1 MQITQSCAKCLYD
14 KQKRNVQD
22 EQYLQEIRAIIDGC
36 DDHASA
42 PYLVYLFN
50 QVYEKHFGKLVSYKE
65 IKKKYN
71 DLVLSMEDVL
81 KARIEQASDPLIT
94 AFAFARV
101 GNFIDFGAM
110 DHVDEEMFV
119 SLFEKEQL
127 SQSDQKVMKSFLNQ
141 CEKAKT
147 FLLITDNCGEIV
159 VDKLFLAQLHQRF
172 PDLEINI
179 LVRGKEVLNDA
190 TQDDAE
196 YVGIGQYGKI
206 CTNGY
211 PIAGTIYDMLPE
223 ETKEIFEKSDV
234 ILAKGQGNYESL
246 SKQGRHIFYSFL
258 CKCDLFTERFQVPK
272 YSGIFVEEKN

>member
-22 EQYLQEIRAIIDGC
+22 EKYLKEIRSIIEGC

-65 IKKKYN
+65 IKKRYN
-71 DLVLSMEDVL
+71 DLVLSMENVL
-81 KARIEQASDPLIT
+81 KKRIEQAMDPLTT
-94 AFAFARV
+94 AFTFARI

-110 DHVDEEMFV
+110 DHVDEEVFV

-127 SQSDQKVMKSFLNQ
+127 SPADQKVMDSFLSQ

-147 FLLITDNCGEIV
+147 FLLVTDNCGEIV
-159 VDKLFLAQLHQRF
+159 VDKLFLEQLHHRF
-172 PDLEINI
+172 PDLKINI
-179 LVRGKEVLNDA
+179 LVRGEEVLNDA
-190 TQDDAE
+190 TQEDAE
-196 YVGIGQYGKI
+196 YVGINQYGTI
-206 CTNGY
+206 YTNGY
-211 PIAGTIYDMLPE
+211 PVAGTIYDMLPDDV
-223 ETKEIFEKSDV
+223 KEMFEHSDV
-234 ILAKGQGNYESL
+234 ILAKGQGNYENL

-258 CKCDLFTERFQVPK
+258 CTYLIYV
-272 YSGIFVEEKN
+272 YYYIHILL

>member
-1 MQITQSCAKCLYD
+1 MQITQSCAKCLYE

-22 EQYLQEIRAIIDGC
+22 EKYLKEIRSIIEGC

-65 IKKKYN
+65 IKKRYN
-71 DLVLSMEDVL
+71 DLVLSMENVL
-81 KARIEQASDPLIT
+81 KKRIEQAMDPLTT
-94 AFAFARV
+94 AFTFARI

-110 DHVDEEMFV
+110 DHVDEEVFV

-127 SQSDQKVMKSFLNQ
+127 SPADQKVMDSFLSQ

-147 FLLITDNCGEIV
+147 FLLVTDNCGEIV
-159 VDKLFLAQLHQRF
+159 VDKLFLEQLHHRF
-172 PDLEINI
+172 PDLKINI
-179 LVRGKEVLNDA
+179 LVRGEEVLNDA
-190 TQDDAE
+190 TQEDAE
-196 YVGIGQYGKI
+196 YVGINQYGTI
-206 CTNGY
+206 YTNGY
-211 PIAGTIYDMLPE
+211 PVAGTIYDMLPDDV
-223 ETKEIFEKSDV
+223 KEMFEHSDV

-272 YSGIFVEEKN
+272 FSGIFVEEKS

>member
-81 KARIEQASDPLIT
+81 KARIEQAMDPLTT
-94 AFAFARV
+94 AFTFARI

-110 DHVDEEMFV
+110 DHVDEEVFV

-127 SQSDQKVMKSFLNQ
+127 SPADQKVMDSFLRQ

-147 FLLITDNCGEIV
+147 FLLVTDNCGEIV
-159 VDKLFLAQLHQRF
+159 VDKLFLEQLHHRF
-172 PDLEINI
+172 PDLKINI
-179 LVRGKEVLNDA
+179 LVRGEEVLNDA
-190 TQDDAE
+190 TQEDAE
-196 YVGIGQYGKI
+196 YVGIDQYGTI
-206 CTNGY
+206 YTNGY
-211 PIAGTIYDMLPE
+211 PVAGTIYDMLPDDV
-223 ETKEIFEKSDV
+223 KEMFEHSDV

-272 YSGIFVEEKN
+272 FSGIFVEEKN

>member
-22 EQYLQEIRAIIDGC
+22 EKYLKEIRSIIEGC

-71 DLVLSMEDVL
+71 DLVLSMENVL
-81 KARIEQASDPLIT
+81 KKRIEQAMDPLTT
-94 AFAFARV
+94 AFTFARI

-110 DHVDEEMFV
+110 DHVDEEVFV

-127 SQSDQKVMKSFLNQ
+127 SPADQKVMDSFLRQ

-147 FLLITDNCGEIV
+147 FLLVTDNCGEIV
-159 VDKLFLAQLHQRF
+159 VDKLFLEQLHHRF
-172 PDLEINI
+172 PDLKINI
-179 LVRGKEVLNDA
+179 LVRGEEVLNDA
-190 TQDDAE
+190 TQEDAE
-196 YVGIGQYGKI
+196 YVGINQYGTI
-206 CTNGY
+206 YTNGY
-211 PIAGTIYDMLPE
+211 PVAGTIYDMLPDDV
-223 ETKEIFEKSDV
+223 KEMFEHSDV

-258 CKCDLFTERFQVPK
+258 CKCDLFTDRFQVPK
-272 YSGIFVEEKN
+272 FSGIFVEEKN

>member
-22 EQYLQEIRAIIDGC
+22 EKYLEEIRSIIEGC

-65 IKKKYN
+65 IKKRYN
-71 DLVLSMEDVL
+71 DLVLSMENVL
-81 KARIEQASDPLIT
+81 KKRIEQAMDPLTT
-94 AFAFARV
+94 AFTFARI

-110 DHVDEEMFV
+110 DHVDEEVFV

-127 SQSDQKVMKSFLNQ
+127 SPADQKVMDSFLSQ

-147 FLLITDNCGEIV
+147 FLLVTDNCGEIV
-159 VDKLFLAQLHQRF
+159 VDKLFLEQLHHRF
-172 PDLEINI
+172 PDLKINI
-179 LVRGKEVLNDA
+179 LVRGEEVLNDA
-190 TQDDAE
+190 TQEDAE
-196 YVGIGQYGKI
+196 YVGINQYGTI
-206 CTNGY
+206 YTNGY
-211 PIAGTIYDMLPE
+211 PVAGTIYDMLPDDV
-223 ETKEIFEKSDV
+223 KEMFEHSDV

-258 CKCDLFTERFQVPK
+258 CKCDLFTDRFQVPK
-272 YSGIFVEEKN
+272 FSGIFVEEKS

>member
-71 DLVLSMEDVL
+71 DMVLSMEDVL

-196 YVGIGQYGKI
+196 YVGIGLYGKI

>member
-1 MQITQSCAKCLYD
+1 MQITQSCAKCLYE

-22 EQYLQEIRAIIDGC
+22 EKYLKEIRSIIEGC

-65 IKKKYN
+65 IKKRYN
-71 DLVLSMEDVL
+71 DLVLSMENVL
-81 KARIEQASDPLIT
+81 KKRIEQAMDPLTT
-94 AFAFARV
+94 AFTFARI

-110 DHVDEEMFV
+110 DHVDEEVFV

-127 SQSDQKVMKSFLNQ
+127 SPADQKVMDSFLSQ

-147 FLLITDNCGEIV
+147 FLLVTDNCGEIV
-159 VDKLFLAQLHQRF
+159 VDKLFLEQLHHRF
-172 PDLEINI
+172 PDLKINI
-179 LVRGKEVLNDA
+179 LVRGEEVLNDA
-190 TQDDAE
+190 TQEDAE
-196 YVGIGQYGKI
+196 YVGINQYGTI
-206 CTNGY
+206 YTNGY
-211 PIAGTIYDMLPE
+211 PVAGTIYDMLPDDV
-223 ETKEIFEKSDV
+223 KEMFEHSDV

-258 CKCDLFTERFQVPK
+258 CKCDLFTDRFQVPK
-272 YSGIFVEEKN
+272 FSGIFVEEKS

>member
-22 EQYLQEIRAIIDGC
+22 EKYLEEIRSIIEGC

-71 DLVLSMEDVL
+71 DLVLSMENVL
-81 KARIEQASDPLIT
+81 KKRIEQAMDPLTT
-94 AFAFARV
+94 AFTFARI

-110 DHVDEEMFV
+110 DDVDEEVFV

-127 SQSDQKVMKSFLNQ
+127 SPADQKVMDSFLRQ

-147 FLLITDNCGEIV
+147 FLLVTDNCGEIV
-159 VDKLFLAQLHQRF
+159 VDKLFLEQLHHRF
-172 PDLEINI
+172 PDLKINI
-179 LVRGKEVLNDA
+179 LVRGEEVLNDA
-190 TQDDAE
+190 TQEDAE
-196 YVGIGQYGKI
+196 YVGINQYGTI
-206 CTNGY
+206 YTNGY
-211 PIAGTIYDMLPE
+211 PVAGTIYDMLPDDV
-223 ETKEIFEKSDV
+223 KEMFEHSDV

-258 CKCDLFTERFQVPK
+258 CKCDLFTDRFQVPK
-272 YSGIFVEEKN
+272 FSGIFVEEKS

>member
-22 EQYLQEIRAIIDGC
+22 EKYLEEIRSIIEGC

-71 DLVLSMEDVL
+71 DLVLSMENVL
-81 KARIEQASDPLIT
+81 KKRIEQAMDPLTT
-94 AFAFARV
+94 AFTFARI

-110 DHVDEEMFV
+110 DDVDEEVFV

-127 SQSDQKVMKSFLNQ
+127 SPADQKVMDSFLRQ

-147 FLLITDNCGEIV
+147 FLLVTDNCGEIV
-159 VDKLFLAQLHQRF
+159 VDKLFLEQLHHRF
-172 PDLEINI
+172 PDLKINI
-179 LVRGKEVLNDA
+179 LVRGEEVLNDA
-190 TQDDAE
+190 TQEDAE
-196 YVGIGQYGKI
+196 YVGINQYGTI
-206 CTNGY
+206 YTNGY
-211 PIAGTIYDMLPE
+211 PVAGTIYDMLPDDV
-223 ETKEIFEKSDV
+223 KEMFEDSDV

-258 CKCDLFTERFQVPK
+258 CKCDLFTDRFQVPK
-272 YSGIFVEEKN
+272 FSGIFVEEKN

>member
-22 EQYLQEIRAIIDGC
+22 EKYLKEIRSIIEGC

-65 IKKKYN
+65 IKKRYN
-71 DLVLSMEDVL
+71 DLVLSMENVL
-81 KARIEQASDPLIT
+81 KKRIEQAMDPLTT
-94 AFAFARV
+94 AFTFARI

-110 DHVDEEMFV
+110 DHVDEEVFV

-127 SQSDQKVMKSFLNQ
+127 SRADQKVMDSFLCQ

-147 FLLITDNCGEIV
+147 FLLVTDNCGEIV
-159 VDKLFLAQLHQRF
+159 VDKLFLEQLHHRF
-172 PDLEINI
+172 PDLKINI
-179 LVRGKEVLNDA
+179 LVRGEEVLNDA
-190 TQDDAE
+190 TQEDAE
-196 YVGIGQYGKI
+196 YVGIDQYGTI
-206 CTNGY
+206 YTNGY
-211 PIAGTIYDMLPE
+211 PVAGTIYDMLPDAV
-223 ETKEIFEKSDV
+223 KEMFEHSDV

-258 CKCDLFTERFQVPK
+258 CKCDLFTDRFQVPK
-272 YSGIFVEEKN
+272 FSGIFVEEKS

>member
-22 EQYLQEIRAIIDGC
+22 EKYLKEIRSIIEGC

-71 DLVLSMEDVL
+71 DLVLSMENVL
-81 KARIEQASDPLIT
+81 KKRIEQAMDPLTT
-94 AFAFARV
+94 AFTFARI

-110 DHVDEEMFV
+110 DDVDEEVFV

-127 SQSDQKVMKSFLNQ
+127 SPADQKVMDSFLRQ

-147 FLLITDNCGEIV
+147 FLLVTDNCGEIV
-159 VDKLFLAQLHQRF
+159 VDKLFLEQLHHRF
-172 PDLEINI
+172 PDLKINI
-179 LVRGKEVLNDA
+179 LVRGEEVLNDA
-190 TQDDAE
+190 TQEDAE
-196 YVGIGQYGKI
+196 YVGINQYGTI
-206 CTNGY
+206 YTNGY
-211 PIAGTIYDMLPE
+211 PVAGTIYDMLPDDV
-223 ETKEIFEKSDV
+223 KEMFEHSDV

-258 CKCDLFTERFQVPK
+258 CKCDLFTDRFQVPK
-272 YSGIFVEEKN
+272 FSGIFVEEKS

>member
-22 EQYLQEIRAIIDGC
+22 EKYLEEIRSIIEEC

-71 DLVLSMEDVL
+71 DLVLSMENVL
-81 KARIEQASDPLIT
+81 KKRIEQAMDPLTT
-94 AFAFARV
+94 AFTFARI

-110 DHVDEEMFV
+110 DHVDEEVFV

-127 SQSDQKVMKSFLNQ
+127 SPADQKVMDSFLSQ

-147 FLLITDNCGEIV
+147 FLLVTDNCGEIV
-159 VDKLFLAQLHQRF
+159 VDKLFLEQLHYRF
-172 PDLEINI
+172 PDLQINI
-179 LVRGKEVLNDA
+179 LVRGEEVLNDA
-190 TQDDAE
+190 TQEDAE
-196 YVGIGQYGKI
+196 YVGIDQYGTI
-206 CTNGY
+206 YTNGY
-211 PIAGTIYDMLPE
+211 PVAGTIYDMLPDDV
-223 ETKEIFEKSDV
+223 KEMFEHSDV

-258 CKCDLFTERFQVPK
+258 CKCDLFTDRFQVPK
-272 YSGIFVEEKN
+272 FSGIFVEEKS

>member
-22 EQYLQEIRAIIDGC
+22 EKYLEEIRSIIEGC

-71 DLVLSMEDVL
+71 DLVLSMENVL
-81 KARIEQASDPLIT
+81 KKRIEQAMDPLTT
-94 AFAFARV
+94 AFTFARI

-110 DHVDEEMFV
+110 DHVDEEVFV

-127 SQSDQKVMKSFLNQ
+127 SPADQKVMDSFLRQ

-147 FLLITDNCGEIV
+147 FLLVTDNCGEIV
-159 VDKLFLAQLHQRF
+159 VDKLFLEQLHHRF
-172 PDLEINI
+172 PDLKINI
-179 LVRGKEVLNDA
+179 LVRGEEVLNDA
-190 TQDDAE
+190 TQEDAE
-196 YVGIGQYGKI
+196 YVGINQYGTI
-206 CTNGY
+206 YTNGY
-211 PIAGTIYDMLPE
+211 PVAGTIYDMLPDDV
-223 ETKEIFEKSDV
+223 KEMFEHSDV

-258 CKCDLFTERFQVPK
+258 CKCDLFTDRFQVPK
-272 YSGIFVEEKN
+272 FSGIFVEEKS

>member
-22 EQYLQEIRAIIDGC
+22 EKYLKEIRSIIEGC

-71 DLVLSMEDVL
+71 DLVLSMENVL
-81 KARIEQASDPLIT
+81 KKRIEQAMDPLTT
-94 AFAFARV
+94 AFTFARI

-110 DHVDEEMFV
+110 DHVDEEVFV

-127 SQSDQKVMKSFLNQ
+127 SPADQKVMDSFLRQ

-147 FLLITDNCGEIV
+147 FLLVTDNCGEIV
-159 VDKLFLAQLHQRF
+159 VDKLFLEQLHHRF
-172 PDLEINI
+172 PDLKINI
-179 LVRGKEVLNDA
+179 LVRGEEVLNDA
-190 TQDDAE
+190 TQEDAE
-196 YVGIGQYGKI
+196 YVGINQYGTI
-206 CTNGY
+206 YTNGY
-211 PIAGTIYDMLPE
+211 PVAGTIYDMLPDDV
-223 ETKEIFEKSDV
+223 KEMFEHSDV

-258 CKCDLFTERFQVPK
+258 CKCDLFTDRFQVPK
-272 YSGIFVEEKN
+272 FSGIFVEEKS

>member
-22 EQYLQEIRAIIDGC
+22 EKYLKEIRSIIEGC

-65 IKKKYN
+65 IKKRYN
-71 DLVLSMEDVL
+71 DLVLSMENVL
-81 KARIEQASDPLIT
+81 KKRIEQAMDPLTT
-94 AFAFARV
+94 AFTFARI

-110 DHVDEEMFV
+110 DHVDEEVFV

-127 SQSDQKVMKSFLNQ
+127 SPADQKVMDSFLCQ

-147 FLLITDNCGEIV
+147 FLLVTDNCGEIV
-159 VDKLFLAQLHQRF
+159 VDKLFLEQLHHRF
-172 PDLEINI
+172 PDLKINI
-179 LVRGKEVLNDA
+179 LVRGEEVLNDA
-190 TQDDAE
+190 TQEDAE
-196 YVGIGQYGKI
+196 YVGINQYGTI
-206 CTNGY
+206 YTNGY
-211 PIAGTIYDMLPE
+211 PVAGTIYDMLPDDV
-223 ETKEIFEKSDV
+223 KEMFEHSDV

-258 CKCDLFTERFQVPK
+258 CKCDLFTDRFQVPK
-272 YSGIFVEEKN
+272 FSGIFVEEKS

>member
-22 EQYLQEIRAIIDGC
+22 EQYLQEIRAIIDEC

-81 KARIEQASDPLIT
+81 KARIEQASDSLIT

-141 CEKAKT
+141 CERAKT

-159 VDKLFLAQLHQRF
+159 VDKLFLEQLHQRF
-172 PDLEINI
+172 PNLEINI

-196 YVGIGQYGKI
+196 YVGIGQYGEI

>member
-22 EQYLQEIRAIIDGC
+22 EKYLKEIRSIIEGC

-65 IKKKYN
+65 IKKRYN
-71 DLVLSMEDVL
+71 DLVLSMENVL
-81 KARIEQASDPLIT
+81 KKRIEQAMDPLTT
-94 AFAFARV
+94 AFTFARI

-110 DHVDEEMFV
+110 DHVDEEVFV

-127 SQSDQKVMKSFLNQ
+127 SPADQKVMDSFLSQ

-147 FLLITDNCGEIV
+147 FLLVTDNCGEIV
-159 VDKLFLAQLHQRF
+159 VDKLFLEQLHHRF
-172 PDLEINI
+172 PDLKINI
-179 LVRGKEVLNDA
+179 LVRGEEVLNDA
-190 TQDDAE
+190 TQEDAE
-196 YVGIGQYGKI
+196 YVGINQYGTI
-206 CTNGY
+206 YTNGY
-211 PIAGTIYDMLPE
+211 PVAGTIYDMLP
-223 ETKEIFEKSDV
+223 DDVNV

-258 CKCDLFTERFQVPK
+258 CKCDLFTDRFQVPK
-272 YSGIFVEEKN
+272 FSGIFVEEKS

>member
-22 EQYLQEIRAIIDGC
+22 EKYLKEIRSIIEGC

-65 IKKKYN
+65 IKKRYN
-71 DLVLSMEDVL
+71 DLVLSMENVL
-81 KARIEQASDPLIT
+81 KKRIEQAMDPLTT
-94 AFAFARV
+94 AFTFARI

-110 DHVDEEMFV
+110 DHVDEEVFV

-127 SQSDQKVMKSFLNQ
+127 SPEDQKVMDSFLSQ

-147 FLLITDNCGEIV
+147 FLLVTDNCGEIV
-159 VDKLFLAQLHQRF
+159 VDKLFLEQLHHRF
-172 PDLEINI
+172 PDLKINI
-179 LVRGKEVLNDA
+179 LVRGEEVLNDA
-190 TQDDAE
+190 TQEDAE
-196 YVGIGQYGKI
+196 YVGINQYGTI
-206 CTNGY
+206 YTNGY
-211 PIAGTIYDMLPE
+211 PVAGTIYDMLPDDV
-223 ETKEIFEKSDV
+223 KEMFEQSDV

-258 CKCDLFTERFQVPK
+258 CKCDLFTDRFQVPK
-272 YSGIFVEEKN
+272 FSGIFVEEKS

>member
-22 EQYLQEIRAIIDGC
+22 EKYLEEIRSIIEGC

-71 DLVLSMEDVL
+71 DLVLSMENVL
-81 KARIEQASDPLIT
+81 KKRIEQAVDPLAT
-94 AFAFARV
+94 AFTFARI

-110 DHVDEEMFV
+110 DHVDEEVFV

-127 SQSDQKVMKSFLNQ
+127 SPADQKVMDSFLSQ

-147 FLLITDNCGEIV
+147 FLLVTDNCGEIV
-159 VDKLFLAQLHQRF
+159 VDKLFLEQLHYRF
-172 PDLEINI
+172 PDLQINI
-179 LVRGKEVLNDA
+179 LVRGEEVLNDA
-190 TQDDAE
+190 TQEDAE
-196 YVGIGQYGKI
+196 YVGINQYGTI
-206 CTNGY
+206 YTNGY
-211 PIAGTIYDMLPE
+211 PVAGTIYDMLPDDV
-223 ETKEIFEKSDV
+223 KEMFEHSDV

-258 CKCDLFTERFQVPK
+258 CKCDLFTDRFQVPK
-272 YSGIFVEEKN
+272 FSGIFVEEKS

>member
-22 EQYLQEIRAIIDGC
+22 EKYLKEIRSIIEGC

-65 IKKKYN
+65 IKKRYN
-71 DLVLSMEDVL
+71 DLVLSMENVL
-81 KARIEQASDPLIT
+81 KKRIEQAMDPLTT
-94 AFAFARV
+94 AFTFARI

-110 DHVDEEMFV
+110 DHVDEEVFV

-127 SQSDQKVMKSFLNQ
+127 SPADQKVMDSFLSQ

-147 FLLITDNCGEIV
+147 FLLVTDNCGEIV
-159 VDKLFLAQLHQRF
+159 VDKLFLEQLHHRF
-172 PDLEINI
+172 PDLKINI
-179 LVRGKEVLNDA
+179 LVRGEEVLNDA
-190 TQDDAE
+190 TQEDAE
-196 YVGIGQYGKI
+196 YVGINQYGTI
-206 CTNGY
+206 YTNGY
-211 PIAGTIYDMLPE
+211 PVAGTIYDMLPDDV
-223 ETKEIFEKSDV
+223 KEMFEHSDV

-258 CKCDLFTERFQVPK
+258 CKCDLFTDRFQVPK
-272 YSGIFVEEKN
+272 FSGIFVEEKS

>member
-1 MQITQSCAKCLYD
+1 MQITQSCAKCLYE

-22 EQYLQEIRAIIDGC
+22 EKYLQEIRSIIEGC

-71 DLVLSMEDVL
+71 DLVLSMENVL
-81 KARIEQASDPLIT
+81 KKRIEQALDPFTT
-94 AFAFARV
+94 AFTFARI

-110 DHVDEEMFV
+110 DHVDEEVFV

-127 SQSDQKVMKSFLNQ
+127 SRADQKVMDSFLCQ

-147 FLLITDNCGEIV
+147 FLLVTDNCGEIV
-159 VDKLFLAQLHQRF
+159 VDKLFLEQLHHRF
-172 PDLEINI
+172 PDLQINI
-179 LVRGKEVLNDA
+179 LVRGEEVLNDA
-190 TQDDAE
+190 TQEDAE
-196 YVGIGQYGKI
+196 YVGIDQYGTI
-206 CTNGY
+206 YTNGY
-211 PIAGTIYDMLPE
+211 PVAGTIYDMLPDDV
-223 ETKEIFEKSDV
+223 KEMFEHSDV

-272 YSGIFVEEKN
+272 FSGIFVEEKS